1 MGIEVFSKQG
11 LCISSGKLP
20 VYSRWAHI
28 KRKSSGVFPLWP
40 KTLGAS
46 LPRAESVTEFRLRLW
61 VSRYL
66 EFVSKQGL
74 WLRIVAD
81 ALFLDAWED
90 IGRVN
95 LAMLTTQ
102 PSSLTPWKL
111 PSPPRPSGP
120 PSRWTTPRPPSNP
133 LVNLRA
139 QRGHLHL
146 RACPRP
152 LNLRTRRRP
161 FPQRVTS

>member
-20 VYSRWAHI
+20 VYSCWAHI
-28 KRKSSGVFPLWP
+28 KRKYPGVFPLWP
-40 KTLGAS
+40 ETLGAS
-46 LPRAESVTEFRLRLW
+46 LPGAESVTEFRLRLW

-66 EFVSKQGL
+66 EFVSKQGV

-95 LAMLTTQ
+95 
-102 PSSLTPWKL
+102 
-111 PSPPRPSGP
+111 
-120 PSRWTTPRPPSNP
+120 
-133 LVNLRA
+133 
-139 QRGHLHL
+139 
-146 RACPRP
+146 
-152 LNLRTRRRP
+152 
-161 FPQRVTS
+161 

>member
-11 LCISSGKLP
+11 LCISSGNPP
-20 VYSRWAHI
+20 VYSHFG
-28 KRKSSGVFPLWP
+28 RKLWVHP
-40 KTLGAS
+40 
-46 LPRAESVTEFRLRLW
+46 LPRAESITEFRLRLW
-61 VSRYL
+61 VSRFL

-139 QRGHLHL
+139 QRGHLRL